1 MWFCDW
7 CLEACNYLF
16 ATINIVKKHV
26 KHNALVIAARL
37 VEGKDIMPITIV
49 LQIKVSHKL

>member
-16 ATINIVKKHV
+16 AAINIVKKHV
-26 KHNALVIAARL
+26 INCISICAANGR
-37 VEGKDIMPITIV
+37 K
-49 LQIKVSHKL
+49 Q